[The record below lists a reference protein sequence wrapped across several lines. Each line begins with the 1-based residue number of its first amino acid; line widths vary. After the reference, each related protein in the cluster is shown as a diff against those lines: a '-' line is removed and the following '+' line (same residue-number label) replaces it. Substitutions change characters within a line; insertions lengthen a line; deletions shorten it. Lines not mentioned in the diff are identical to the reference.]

1 MKDRYL
7 YILLI
12 IAMFLWGSSW
22 PTSKILTTYT
32 SPAVITFWRFLFV
45 FLGSF
50 SMLYFLKIPLKI
62 PLQIFKWVFC
72 AGILNGL
79 YTFVFFIALRYGEA
93 GKGGV
98 LVTTMIPIFSYIFFM
113 LSIVLRKNEK
123 LIQRVG
129 KSEILGLI
137 LGLASGFCLLN
148 LGSLDEIFGKF
159 NILFLLC
166 ALIWASITLFTH
178 KAKGAHPLTINLYI
192 NLISTLMFSWVLF
205 LDEPFKVL
213 TSDVKFWVNMFV
225 VVVLSTIIGT
235 SIYYYAIHRLGGVKA
250 NSFVLITPASALICS
265 FFILD
270 EVPTVLTLIGCIL
283 AIFAIYF
290 INIHSKKKS

>member
-1 MKDRYL
+1 MKERYL

-12 IAMFLWGSSW
+12 VAMFLWGSSW
-22 PTSKILTTYT
+22 PTSKILTSYAT
-32 SPAVITFWRFLFV
+32 PVVVTFWRFLFV
-45 FLGSF
+45 FLGTF
-50 SMLYFLKIPLKI
+50 LMLYILKIPLKLRI
-62 PLQIFKWVFC
+62 NIFKWVFF

-79 YTFVFFIALRYGEA
+79 YTLVFFIALSHGEA

-113 LSIVLRKNEK
+113 LSIVLSKNEK
-123 LIQRVG
+123 LSQRVG
-129 KSEILGLI
+129 KSEVLGLV
-137 LGLASGFCLLN
+137 LGLASGLCLLN
-148 LGSLDEIFGKF
+148 LSSFDEIFGKF
-159 NILFLLC
+159 NTLFLLC

-213 TSDVKFWVNMFV
+213 TSDVKFWISMFV

-235 SIYYYAIHRLGGVKA
+235 SIYYFAIHKLGGIKA
-250 NSFVLITPASALICS
+250 NSFILITPASALICS

-270 EVPTVLTLIGCIL
+270 EVPTVFTLIGCVL